1 MIPPSELLVVMALPE
16 EEQGLLAA
24 EGAPLLFTGLGKI
37 NAALVLTR
45 RLVELRLTGRL
56 PRLVVN
62 FGTVGSHKWPTG
74 SVVASHRFVQ
84 RDMDVTPLGF
94 AHGHTPF
101 DEHGGELVF
110 APVFHHLPQVV
121 CGSGDNFETAA
132 AGQACDV
139 VDMEA
144 YAKAK
149 ACLHEGVAF
158 ASAKYVTDGAD
169 EGAAAEW
176 TSNLPRAAA
185 AFRDLYRE
193 LVRA

>member
-74 SVVASHRFVQ
+74 SVVACHRFVQ